1 MKYHPNITTQL
12 PKFIKMVTFGVTFPL
27 NSTFWDNLF
36 RCFPR
41 LWRVIFIASRSL
53 FHHGTRSC
61 ALPKVLKALREP
73 WAFGLW
79 GSRRVP
85 GEVPGSARR
94 VPAEFPQSSQR
105 VPGDFA
111 EHEKVTSD
119 SWKSYSEF
127 INSHPKVTPTACN
140 VTSKSRKH
148 QPMYQKIVTC
158 GATFPLN
165 LIFWGDPFDFLPDFG
180 AAVSLLCGHFS
191 ITKS

>member
-1 MKYHPNITTQL
+1 MNFRDDIFTEFHVL
-12 PKFIKMVTFGVTFPL
+12 VSL
-27 NSTFWDNLF
+27 SRCLF
-36 RCFPR
+36 RLGR
-41 LWRVIFIASRSL
+41 AIFVALVSL

-61 ALPKVLKALREP
+61 ALQRILKALRKP

-85 GEVPGSARR
+85 GEVPESARR

-140 VTSKSRKH
+140 VTSKSWKH
-148 QPMYQKIVTC
+148 QPMYQEIVTF
-158 GATFPLN
+158 GVTFPLN
-165 LIFWGDPFDFLPDFG
+165 SIFRGDPFDYLPDFG
-180 AAVSLLCGHFS
+180 ASFSLLCGHFS